1 MVRLYVVVNDR
12 GSDMRIQT
20 VIGIL
25 LVVVGL
31 LSLALG
37 AITYTR
43 REEVLDLGPVEV
55 TTEKHERIPLPPLI
69 GIASVIAGAAV
80 LVAGSRRR

>member
-1 MVRLYVVVNDR
+1 
-12 GSDMRIQT
+12 MRIQT

-37 AITYTR
+37 AISYTR
-43 REEVLDLGPVEV
+43 REEVLDLGPVAV
-55 TTEKHERIPLPPLI
+55 TTEKHERIPLPPLF
-69 GIASVIAGAAV
+69 GIVSVIAGAAV